1 MVVHRRKA
9 ELVGEVAVLAA
20 QSAAVVVVVG
30 AVAITLRDGFRGE
43 QPSLAH
49 KHGFYL
55 EKVVAVV
62 GHIVQ
67 RDVVCPG
74 LKGIA
79 IDAETVVACQRD
91 EVGGFPRAVASLQ
104 PLSYGFGLLFQPL
117 GLQCAHP
124 AVYGEAAQRRN
135 DVVTGRVF
143 VGGGELD
150 IAHTDVLGHAE
161 LELRRALSA
170 LGHHVGVYRL
180 GYMQYH
186 VVVSCIALMAML
198 IPVGRTGMDFDVAH
212 PQGAVDAY
220 LGVEEVGSGI
230 GVVQSRV
237 YHLDLQPVGGG
248 EMA

>member
-1 MVVHRRKA
+1 M
-9 ELVGEVAVLAA
+9 
-20 QSAAVVVVVG
+20 
-30 AVAITLRDGFRGE
+30 
-43 QPSLAH
+43 AH
-49 KHGFYL
+49 KHSFYL

-74 LKGIA
+74 LKGVA
-79 IDAETVVACQRD
+79 IDSETVVARQCD
-91 EVGGFPRAVASLQ
+91 EVGCFPRAVTSLQ

-143 VGGGELD
+143 VGGGKVG

-161 LELRRALSA
+161 LELGRAFSA

-180 GYMQYH
+180 GYMQNH

-198 IPVGRTGMDFDVAH
+198 IPV
-212 PQGAVDAY
+212 
-220 LGVEEVGSGI
+220 
-230 GVVQSRV
+230 
-237 YHLDLQPVGGG
+237 
-248 EMA
+248 